1 MLILKSSGISNFCV
15 KKFQK
20 ILKGVTLHLSN
31 GNKNAFPH
39 ISLT

>member
-1 MLILKSSGISNFCV
+1 MLILKPSGISNFYV

-31 GNKNAFPH
+31 GNKNAVPH
-39 ISLT
+39 LV